1 MTWTSSALLTLLF
14 AVLMSLLNASLVS
27 LPLTSQ
33 ANRTRENLCPCGVAR
48 RADGSSV
55 SCTAQKHNT
64 TNTSSLLMLCV
75 PFVPPVTG
83 CVGFTYCWFTNRELD
98 QILRLAAGESGSLTW
113 SVCESSLG
121 KLKKSSKLFL
131 YFLCTNLPFF
141 NSFLLLF
148 PFSFNFLN
156 NRVFSGSLYFYSFSL
171 YLLFLP
177 DPFCFV
183 CLHSSGFKIV
193 YLCMYKWLALSFSE
207 SMNISSENTGNIL
220 SLLSILSS

>member
-121 KLKKSSKLFL
+121 KLKKSSKLFCTFYVL
-131 YFLCTNLPFF
+131 IFHFLIASSY
-141 NSFLLLF
+141 SFLLVLIFLTIGFFLVLCIFILF
-148 PFSFNFLN
+148 LCIFF
-156 NRVFSGSLYFYSFSL
+156 FSL
-171 YLLFLP
+171 TPSVLFAFTHLVLKL
-177 DPFCFV
+177 CIYV
-183 CLHSSGFKIV
+183 CING
-193 YLCMYKWLALSFSE
+193 
-207 SMNISSENTGNIL
+207 
-220 SLLSILSS
+220 